1 MTDVLPEASVLLPFV
16 LASVVIALTPGPDM
30 TFFVGRALSQGRAAG
45 LAAFAGATTGILV
58 HTLLVAL
65 GLSALLVAAPKAF
78 LALKLIGALYLL
90 WLAVQA
96 IRHGSVL
103 SLPANAS
110 VGTGSLRAAWA
121 QGLLV
126 NLLNPKIVIFF
137 MTFLP
142 QFVAVGDPDATARFV
157 TLGLVFIAI
166 GAVICVPIIFAADRV
181 ARALR
186 GNARAARVLDY
197 LFASI
202 FAAFAARLLFARA
215 H

>member
-1 MTDVLPEASVLLPFV
+1 MTFLPEPAVLLPFA

-65 GLSALLVAAPKAF
+65 GLSALLVAAPTAF
-78 LALKLIGALYLL
+78 LALKIVGALYLL

-96 IRHGSVL
+96 VRKGSML
-103 SLPANAS
+103 SLPANGAP
-110 VGTGSLRAAWA
+110 TRASLRATWA

-137 MTFLP
+137 LTFLP
-142 QFVAVGDPDATARFV
+142 QFVSVNDPHATARLI
-157 TLGLVFIAI
+157 TLGIIFLLI
-166 GAVICVPIIFAADRV
+166 GVAICVPIVFAAERF
-181 ARALR
+181 AKALR
-186 GNARAARVLDY
+186 GNAKAARVFDW

-202 FAAFAARLLFARA
+202 FAAFAARLIVARA